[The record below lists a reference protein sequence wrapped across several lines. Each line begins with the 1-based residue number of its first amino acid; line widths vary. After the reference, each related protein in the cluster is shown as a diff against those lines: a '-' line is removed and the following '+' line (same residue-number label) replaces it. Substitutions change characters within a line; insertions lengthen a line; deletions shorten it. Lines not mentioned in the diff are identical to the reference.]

1 MYGVIRQQLKHLNKV
16 EYLSLKELA
25 HIAKNLKNE
34 ALYNIRQHFFQTGKF
49 LNYNENYKLL
59 KESKNYK
66 TINSN
71 IGQRIIKSVDNS
83 FQSFFALKNKG
94 ADCNIPRYLPKDG
107 YATLIIG
114 QIRING
120 NKLTIPYSREFN
132 KCHDKIEIIIP
143 QNLTGKKIKE
153 IRIIPKFNA
162 RFFEIQYIYETE
174 TVQRDLDQNNVLGID
189 LGIDNLA
196 TCVSNLGN
204 SFIIDGKKLKSIN
217 QWFNKENSRLQS
229 IKDKQKFGKENTN
242 LQATNWNNR
251 NNRVNDYLN
260 KAVNIVVNYC
270 IDNNIGT
277 LVIGYN
283 PNFQNACNLGH
294 KNNQTFTNIPF
305 GKLINKFQSKCEL
318 NQIKIILQEES
329 YTSKSSFW
337 DQDLLPTYDPENL
350 KKYSF
355 SGRRTARG
363 LYKTKSGKL
372 LNADVNGALNILRKS
387 KVVDLS
393 ILYYRGDVDTPVRI
407 RIA

>member
-1 MYGVIRQQLKHLNKV
+1 M
-16 EYLSLKELA
+16 
-25 HIAKNLKNE
+25 
-34 ALYNIRQHFFQTGKF
+34 
-49 LNYNENYKLL
+49 
-59 KESKNYK
+59 
-66 TINSN
+66 
-71 IGQRIIKSVDNS
+71 
-83 FQSFFALKNKG
+83 
-94 ADCNIPRYLPKDG
+94 
-107 YATLIIG
+107 
-114 QIRING
+114 
-120 NKLTIPYSREFN
+120 
-132 KCHDKIEIIIP
+132 
-143 QNLTGKKIKE
+143 TGKKIKE

-277 LVIGYN
+277 LVVGYN

-337 DQDLLPTYDPENL
+337 DQDLLPIYDPENL